1 MERFAEKRVTD
12 AFFCHIEKG
21 GGKRMMDKHFPKIS
35 QCMIVKNEE
44 KNIEKALTW
53 AKDIAYEQIVVD
65 TGSTDR
71 TVEIAESMGARVYH
85 FTWIDDFSAAK
96 NYAIDLASGEWIAL
110 LDADEYLSEEEAA
123 KLPEFLAKVRKEYY
137 GIAMSWL
144 QMEDTGRIM
153 SGGTQ
158 IRVFR
163 NIKELRYR
171 NRIHEELFLE
181 GGPLP
186 VLDACSRFS
195 IFHTGYGEMADGQGQ
210 KGKRNIPIILKE
222 LEERPDNYH
231 MMGYLA
237 DSYSTMGEKEKA
249 REWYYKAIRHM
260 PEVIPDRDS
269 RSVTT
274 FEWLLVTLR
283 ELEADEAELLEVYNQ
298 AVKKIPKDADFDF
311 LIGEYYRNKHYY
323 QKAVYHLKRSIEL
336 LDQYGIAERS
346 MIASGRI
353 QDIWTYLAEG
363 YYYSGELPGCVSA
376 ATTVLKANPYVSLA
390 LETLVKA
397 FFSNVSPGAEEKT
410 SLAVAG
416 FLMKLYNLENR
427 KDRLF
432 LVMVLGKLP
441 YPKLT
446 RQFRQI
452 CTPEELAAVD
462 EARDR

>member
-1 MERFAEKRVTD
+1 
-12 AFFCHIEKG
+12 
-21 GGKRMMDKHFPKIS
+21 MDRKSFPKIS

-44 KNIEKALTW
+44 KNIGRALAW

-71 TVEIAESMGARVYH
+71 TVEIAESMGAKVYH

-96 NYAIDLASGEWIAL
+96 NYAIDLASGEWIAF
-110 LDADEYLSEEEAA
+110 LDADEYLSNEEAA
-123 KLPEFLAKVRKEYY
+123 KLPEFLTKVGRRFY

-153 SGGTQ
+153 AGGTQ

-163 NIKELRYR
+163 NTPKLRYR
-171 NRIHEELFLE
+171 NRVHETLSVD
-181 GGPLP
+181 GSPLP
-186 VLDACSRFS
+186 VVDACSQFS

-210 KGKRNIPIILKE
+210 KGRRNIPIILKE
-222 LEERPDNYH
+222 LEEKPDNYD

-237 DSYSTMGEKEKA
+237 DSYSTVGEKEKA
-249 REWYYKAIRHM
+249 REWYYKAIQYM
-260 PEVIPDRDS
+260 PERIPDTDS

-274 FEWLLVTLR
+274 FEWLIVTLR

-311 LIGEYYRNKHYY
+311 LLGEYYRNNHNYS
-323 QKAVYHLKRSIEL
+323 KAAEHFKRSIEL
-336 LDQYGIAERS
+336 LDQYGITDRS
-346 MIASGRI
+346 MIASGRL
-353 QDIWTYLAEG
+353 QDAWIYLAEG
-363 YYYSGELPGCVSA
+363 YYHIGDLTGCVSA
-376 ATTVLKANPYVSLA
+376 ATTVMKANPYIPTV
-390 LETLVKA
+390 LEILVKA
-397 FFSNVSPGAEEKT
+397 FFSNVSPGAEEKI
-410 SLAVAG
+410 SQAVAG

>member
-1 MERFAEKRVTD
+1 MME
-12 AFFCHIEKG
+12 
-21 GGKRMMDKHFPKIS
+21 KHFPKIS

-96 NYAIDLASGEWIAL
+96 NYAIDLASGEWVAF

-123 KLPEFLAKVRKEYY
+123 KLPEFLTKVGKNFY

-144 QMEDTGRIM
+144 QMEDTGKIM
-153 SGGTQ
+153 AGGTQ

-163 NIKELRYR
+163 NTPELRYR
-171 NRIHEELFLE
+171 NRVHETLSVDDS
-181 GGPLP
+181 PLP
-186 VLDACSRFS
+186 VVDACSQFS

-222 LEERPDNYH
+222 LEEKPDNYD

-237 DSYSTMGEKEKA
+237 DSYSTVGEKEKA
-249 REWYYKAIRHM
+249 REWYYKAIQYM
-260 PEVIPDRDS
+260 PEKIPDTDS

-274 FEWLLVTLR
+274 FEWLIVTLR
-283 ELEADEAELLEVYNQ
+283 ELEADETELLEVYNQ

-311 LIGEYYRNKHYY
+311 LLGEYYRNNQSYS
-323 QKAVYHLKRSIEL
+323 KAVDHFKRSIEL
-336 LDQYGIAERS
+336 LDQYGITDRS

-353 QDIWTYLAEG
+353 QDAWTYLTEG
-363 YYYSGELPGCVSA
+363 YYYTGDLTGCVSA
-376 ATTVLKANPYVSLA
+376 ATTVLKANPYIPAV
-390 LETLVKA
+390 LEILVKA

-432 LVMVLGKLP
+432 LIVVLGKLP

>member
-1 MERFAEKRVTD
+1 
-12 AFFCHIEKG
+12 
-21 GGKRMMDKHFPKIS
+21 MMDKHFPKIS

-96 NYAIDLASGEWIAL
+96 NYAIDLASGEWVAF

-123 KLPEFLAKVRKEYY
+123 KLPEFLTKVGKNFY

-144 QMEDTGRIM
+144 QMEDTGKIM
-153 SGGTQ
+153 AGGTQ

-163 NIKELRYR
+163 NTPELRYR
-171 NRIHEELFLE
+171 NRVHETLSVDDS
-181 GGPLP
+181 PLP
-186 VLDACSRFS
+186 VVDACSQFS

-222 LEERPDNYH
+222 LEEKPDNYD

-237 DSYSTMGEKEKA
+237 DSYSTVGEKEKA
-249 REWYYKAIRHM
+249 REWYYKAIQYM
-260 PEVIPDRDS
+260 PEKIPDTDS

-274 FEWLLVTLR
+274 FEWLIVTLR
-283 ELEADEAELLEVYNQ
+283 ELEADETELLEVYNQ

-311 LIGEYYRNKHYY
+311 LLGEYYRNNQNYS
-323 QKAVYHLKRSIEL
+323 KAVDHFKRSIEL
-336 LDQYGIAERS
+336 LDQYGITDRS

-353 QDIWTYLAEG
+353 QDAWTYLAEG
-363 YYYSGELPGCVSA
+363 YYYTGDLTGCVSA
-376 ATTVLKANPYVSLA
+376 ATTVLKANPYIPAV
-390 LETLVKA
+390 LEILVKA

>member
-1 MERFAEKRVTD
+1 MERKN
-12 AFFCHIEKG
+12 
-21 GGKRMMDKHFPKIS
+21 FPKIS

-44 KNIEKALTW
+44 KNIARALAW

-71 TVEIAESMGARVYH
+71 TVEIAESMGAKVYH

-96 NYAIDLASGEWIAL
+96 NHAIDLASGEWIAL
-110 LDADEYLSEEEAA
+110 LDADEYLSDEEAA
-123 KLPEFLAKVRKEYY
+123 KLPEFLAKVGKQYY

-153 SGGTQ
+153 AGGTQ

-163 NIKELRYR
+163 NTPKLRYR
-171 NRIHEELFLE
+171 NRIHEELAVD
-181 GGPLP
+181 GAPPRVADG
-186 VLDACSRFS
+186 CSQFS
-195 IFHTGYGEMADGQGQ
+195 IFHTGYGETADGKGQ

-222 LEERPDNYH
+222 LEERPDNYN

-237 DSYSTMGEKEKA
+237 DAYSSMGEREKA

-260 PEVIPDRDS
+260 PEKLLDTDS

-274 FEWLLVTLR
+274 FEWLIVTLR
-283 ELEADEAELLEVYNQ
+283 ELEADEEELLKVYNQ

-311 LIGEYYRNKHYY
+311 LLGEYYRNKHDYS
-323 QKAVYHLKRSIEL
+323 KAVYHFKRSIEV
-336 LDQYGIAERS
+336 LDKYGIVDHS

-353 QDIWTYLAEG
+353 QDAWTYLAEG
-363 YYYSGELPGCVSA
+363 YYYSEDLSRCVSA
-376 ATTVLKANPYVSLA
+376 ATTVLKENPYVPA
-390 LETLVKA
+390 VLEILIKA
-397 FFSNVSPGAEEKT
+397 FFKNVEPRAEEET

-416 FLMKLYNLENR
+416 FLMKLYHLENR

-432 LVMVLGKLP
+432 LVMILGKLP
-441 YPKLT
+441 FPKLT
-446 RQFRQI
+446 RQIRQV
-452 CTPEELAAVD
+452 CPPEELAAVD
-462 EARDR
+462 EAAGR